1 MDRSLYILTGF
12 TAVGKT
18 RFSLEWAKRRHAEI
32 VSCDS
37 LLVYRGMDIGT
48 AKPGREARSSVPHH
62 LIDVTDVSHPYS
74 IDRYLREVRRA
85 VREIHG
91 RGHRVLVVGGSG
103 FYLKGFF
110 GPVVDD
116 IEIPDALRAEIREW
130 FASRSLEESVEELRR
145 MNPEGLGELDVSNP
159 RRVLNSLMRCRASG
173 LSLKDLK
180 RRFAR
185 RRGIFDDYCKRL
197 LILSRPR
204 EALERRL
211 RNRVDRMLK
220 DGLVAEV
227 RALVNEGIEQNPSA
241 ARSIG
246 YRETL
251 AFLRG
256 ELTEEE
262 LPLLIEQNTR
272 RLIKK
277 QRTWFKKFLPA
288 EAVFDLSKGPPPEDW
303 MSVARGSAPRR
314 AH

>member
-1 MDRSLYILTGF
+1 MSGVDRCLYILTGY

-18 RFSLEWAKRRHAEI
+18 SLSLDWAERHDAEI

-48 AKPGREARSSVPHH
+48 AKPGREARSRVPHH
-62 LIDVTDVSHPYS
+62 LIDVTDVAHQYS
-74 IDRYLREVRRA
+74 IDKYLREVRR
-85 VREIHG
+85 VVEEIHG

-103 FYLKGFF
+103 FYLKVFF

-116 IEIPDALRAEIREW
+116 IEITEELRAEIRER
-130 FASRSLEESVEELRR
+130 FESQSLEESVEELRR
-145 MNPEGLGELDVSNP
+145 MNPNGLGGMDVSNP

-173 LSLKDLK
+173 LPLKELK
-180 RRFAR
+180 RRLAR
-185 RRGIFDDYCKRL
+185 RPGIFEDYPKRL
-197 LILSRPR
+197 LVLSRPR
-204 EALERRL
+204 EDLERRI
-211 RNRVDRMLK
+211 RERVDRMLE

-227 RALVNEGIEQNPSA
+227 RALVKEGIEQNPSA
-241 ARSIG
+241 AQSIG

-256 ELTEEE
+256 ELGERE
-262 LPLLIEQNTR
+262 LPLQIAQNTR

-303 MSVARGSAPRR
+303 ISAPRR
-314 AH
+314 AN

>member
-1 MDRSLYILTGF
+1 MDRCLYILTGY

-18 RFSLEWAKRRHAEI
+18 RLSLDWAQRHNAEI

-48 AKPGREARSSVPHH
+48 AKPGREDRSRVPHH
-62 LIDVTDVSHPYS
+62 LIDVTDVSHQYS

-85 VREIHG
+85 VKEIHG

-103 FYLKGFF
+103 FYLSAFF
-110 GPVVDD
+110 GPVMDD
-116 IEIPDALRAEIREW
+116 IEITDAFRADIRER
-130 FASRSLEESVEELRR
+130 FASRPLEESVEELRR
-145 MNPEGLGELDVSNP
+145 MNPEGLGGLDVSNP
-159 RRVLNSLMRCRASG
+159 RRVLNSLIRCRASG

-180 RRFAR
+180 RRFTR
-185 RRGIFDDYCKRL
+185 RTGIFDDFAKRV

-211 RNRVDRMLK
+211 RKRVDRMLK
-220 DGLVAEV
+220 EGLVEEV
-227 RALVNEGIEQNPSA
+227 RALMKEGIEQNPSA
-241 ARSIG
+241 ARAIG

-256 ELTEEE
+256 ELAEEE
-262 LPLLIEQNTR
+262 LPLTIERNTR
-272 RLIKK
+272 RLLKK

-288 EAVFDLSKGPPPEDW
+288 EAVYDLSKGPPPEDW
-303 MSVARGSAPRR
+303 ISAPRR
-314 AH
+314 PGRYLR